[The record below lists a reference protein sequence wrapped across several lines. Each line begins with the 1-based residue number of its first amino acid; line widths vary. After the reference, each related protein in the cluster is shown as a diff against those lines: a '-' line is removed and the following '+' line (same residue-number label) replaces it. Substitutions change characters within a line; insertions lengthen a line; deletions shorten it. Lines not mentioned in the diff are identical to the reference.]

1 VKFEFSLTSSEF
13 GGLFLHTNMKK
24 VNTLFVL
31 FAIALFSFGI
41 LACGDPSV
49 NESRAD
55 ESVVDSID
63 IARQKTA
70 AAIFSPMPTP
80 GDPSSPIAV
89 LGKKLYLETAL
100 SYNNQLSCNSCHMLS
115 KYGVDNL
122 PTSPGHEGKNGARNS
137 PTVYNSSFHIAQF
150 WDGRAENLTE
160 QAKGPIL
167 NPIEMGLADEHAA
180 VQRIKG
186 IPDYAPIFELA
197 FPNETDPI
205 NFHNI
210 ASAIAAFET
219 CLQTPAP
226 FDSYLAGDLTA
237 LTPTQKEGLDLFI
250 NKACISCHNGPGL
263 GGGLY
268 QKFGLVKGPYWE
280 YTKSKDHDRGRVEV
294 TANEG
299 DEFFFKVPSLRNSEK
314 TGPYFH
320 DGSVAELSKAIE
332 IMGQTQL
339 GQTFTPEEIASIEAF
354 LGSLTGELP
363 SFVQSLS
370 ASN

>member
-1 VKFEFSLTSSEF
+1 
-13 GGLFLHTNMKK
+13 MKK
-24 VNTLFVL
+24 VNYLFVL
-31 FAIALFSFGI
+31 SAIALFSFGI
-41 LACGDPSV
+41 IACGDQSSKS
-49 NESRAD
+49 NAGEGS
-55 ESVVDSID
+55 SVDSTD

-70 AAIFSPMPTP
+70 ASIFGTMPAP
-80 GDPSSPIAV
+80 GDPSSPKAV

-100 SYNNQLSCNSCHMLS
+100 SYNNQLSCNSCHMLD

-167 NPIEMGLADEHAA
+167 NPIEMGIADEHTA

-186 IPDYAPIFELA
+186 IPDYAPIFDLA
-197 FPNETDPI
+197 FPNEKDPI
-205 NFHNI
+205 NFNNI
-210 ASAIAAFET
+210 AAAIAAFED
-219 CLQTPAP
+219 CLQTPSP
-226 FDSYLAGDLTA
+226 FDAYVAGDLSA
-237 LTPTQKEGLDLFI
+237 LTPKQKEGLDLFV
-250 NKACISCHNGPGL
+250 NKACITCHNGPGI

-268 QKFGLVKGPYWE
+268 QKFGLVKGPYWD
-280 YTKSKDHDRGRVEV
+280 YTQSAGHDRGRAEV
-294 TANEG
+294 TGNDG
-299 DEFFFKVPSLRNSEK
+299 DEFFFKVPSLRNIEK

-363 SFVQSLS
+363 SFIKPLT